1 MSLLDY
7 VELGEL
13 QRVQDMYALATGM
26 AAVVVEPDGT
36 PVTTPSN
43 YVEEGYIRFDA
54 GTMGFA
60 EQIFVNGQHVG
71 NVVGGR
77 KKAKFKLVNEE
88 AYESEEENAGAT
100 QNHAV
105 DKAAAELLK
114 ELINDFVNF
123 QYASKRD
130 NEEFD
135 VFKNEIDKMLVNTK
149 EIEDK
154 TKELTKISKQQNILS
169 LNASIESARAGDSGR
184 GFAIVANQMGQ
195 HAQKSAGIY
204 ATIIENAESINH
216 SVKSLER
223 YLTGEEEKEKEELK
237 KLLAGD

>member
-13 QRVQDMYALATGM
+13 QRVQDTYALATGM
-26 AAVVVEPDGT
+26 AAVIVEPDGT

-43 YVEEGYIRFDA
+43 YMEEGYIRFDA

-60 EQIFVNGQHVG
+60 EQIVVNGQHVG
-71 NVVGGR
+71 TVVGG
-77 KKAKFKLVNEE
+77 KKRAQFKMTAEDTGLEE
-88 AYESEEENAGAT
+88 GDGAVES
-100 QNHAV
+100 
-105 DKAAAELLK
+105 AAADLLR
-114 ELINDFVNF
+114 ELINNFVNF
-123 QYASKRD
+123 HYASKKD
-130 NEEFD
+130 NEEFE

-169 LNASIESARAGDSGR
+169 LNASIESARAGDAGR

-204 ATIIENAESINH
+204 ATIIENADSINH
-216 SVKSLER
+216 SVKYLER
-223 YLTGEEEKEKEELK
+223 YLSGEEEKEKEELK
-237 KLLAGD
+237 KLLAGE